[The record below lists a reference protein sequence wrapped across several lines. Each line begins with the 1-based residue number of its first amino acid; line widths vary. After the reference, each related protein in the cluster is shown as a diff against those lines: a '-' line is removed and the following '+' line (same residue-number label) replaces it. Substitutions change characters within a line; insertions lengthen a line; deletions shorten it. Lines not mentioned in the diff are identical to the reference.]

1 MHKRFL
7 AGALAA
13 LMLLLTACSGS
24 KPAPGSGGSGSGS
37 GGTSGSSGP
46 AAQTS
51 GPKKGG
57 TLVMGI
63 ESETDVLD
71 PHREGGW
78 ITFRVT
84 RQIFEPLVTEDL
96 SKPASEVPLP
106 PLKPALAERWEVS
119 PDGKTYTFYLRKGV
133 KFHDGEPFNAQA
145 VDFNIRRVWDK
156 NFQYYDPRSS
166 IGLHTWQALKEIKI
180 VDDNTIQLILDRPF
194 EPFLRM
200 IAQGSMGTAGIMSPA
215 ALKKWGQDQV
225 GDHPVGTGPFKF
237 VERVR
242 GQKIVLER
250 NNDYWGEKPYLDR
263 VIFRPLPE
271 AAARVTALQT
281 GEADL
286 IAVPPPDAIDQLK
299 SKGFEVI
306 MGTVPH
312 VWYLHMNFKDPII
325 GKDVR
330 IRQAI
335 AMAIDRA
342 GMAKNLLKD
351 TATPAYSIQSPAN
364 EAFDPNFKD
373 YPYDPEKAKQLLAE
387 AGYPN
392 GFETTFQVS
401 VDGSGQ
407 LIPVPMAEWIQRD
420 LAKIGIKV
428 KLDTY
433 EWITYLGKWVG
444 GMEPGIGFNQMSWG
458 FSTPY
463 FLYIIAH
470 SKYSAPTGLNSG
482 RYQNKT
488 VDDLMDKATQ
498 QMDPKQAQA
507 IWKQVNEQLSKD
519 VAFIPVISDKAP
531 HAMSKKVKGFV
542 VPAQEWFDLKYVWLD
557 GK

>member
-1 MHKRFL
+1 M
-7 AGALAA
+7 AAALA
-13 LMLLLTACSGS
+13 LSLLALTACSS
-24 KPAPGSGGSGSGS
+24 KPAPSNAGNTQSS
-37 GGTSGSSGP
+37 TSNSNS
-46 AAQTS
+46 AT

-57 TLVMGI
+57 ALVFGI
-63 ESETDVLD
+63 EAEPDVLD

-84 RQIFEPLVTEDL
+84 HQIFESLVTEDL
-96 SKPASEVPLP
+96 SKPATDVSLP
-106 PLKPALAERWEVS
+106 PLKGGLAEKWDVS
-119 PDGKTYTFYLRKGV
+119 ADGKTYTFYLRKGV
-133 KFHDGEPFNAQA
+133 KFHDGELFNAQA

-156 NFQYYDPRSS
+156 KFPYYDARSS

-180 VDDNTIQLILDRPF
+180 VDDSTIQLILDRPF

-200 IAQGSMGTAGIMSPA
+200 IAQGSMGTASIMSPA
-215 ALKKWGQDQV
+215 ALKKYGQDQV
-225 GDHPVGTGPFKF
+225 GEHPTGTGPFKF

-242 GQKIVLER
+242 GQKIVLAR
-250 NNDYWGEKPYLDR
+250 NEEYWGQKAYLDR

-271 AAARVTALQT
+271 AASRVTALQT

-286 IAVPPPDAIDQLK
+286 IAVPPPDSVDQLK
-299 SKGFEVI
+299 SKGFDVI

-312 VWYLHMNFKDPII
+312 VWYLAMNFKDPII
-325 GKDVR
+325 SKDVR
-330 IRQAI
+330 VRQAI
-335 AMAIDRA
+335 AMAIDRE

-351 TATPAYSIQSPAN
+351 TATAAYSIQSPAN
-364 EAFDPNFKD
+364 EAFDPAFKD
-373 YPYDPEKAKQLLAE
+373 YAYDPDKAKKLLAD
-387 AGYPN
+387 AGFAN

-433 EWITYLGKWVG
+433 EWNTYLGKWVG

-470 SKYSAPTGLNSG
+470 SKYAAPVGLNSG
-482 RYQNKT
+482 RYNNKA

-498 QMDPKQAQA
+498 ELDPKKAQPL
-507 IWKQVNEQLSKD
+507 WRQVNEQLSKD
-519 VAFIPVISDKAP
+519 AAFIPIISDKAP
-531 HAMSKKVKGFV
+531 HAMTKKVKGFV
-542 VPAQEWFDLKYVWLD
+542 VPAQEWFDLSLVWLD
-557 GK
+557 K

>member
-1 MHKRFL
+1 M
-7 AGALAA
+7 AAALA
-13 LMLLLTACSGS
+13 LSLLALTACSS
-24 KPAPGSGGSGSGS
+24 KPAPSNAGNTQSS
-37 GGTSGSSGP
+37 TS
-46 AAQTS
+46 TS
-51 GPKKGG
+51 NSATGPKKGG
-57 TLVMGI
+57 ALVFGI
-63 ESETDVLD
+63 EAEPDVLD

-84 RQIFEPLVTEDL
+84 HQIFESLVTEDL
-96 SKPASEVPLP
+96 SKPATDVSLP
-106 PLKPALAERWEVS
+106 PLKGGLAEKWDVS
-119 PDGKTYTFYLRKGV
+119 ADGKTYTFYLRKGV
-133 KFHDGEPFNAQA
+133 KFHDGELFNAQA

-156 NFQYYDPRSS
+156 KFPYYDARSS

-180 VDDNTIQLILDRPF
+180 VDDSTIQLILDRPF

-200 IAQGSMGTAGIMSPA
+200 IAQGSMGTASIMSPA
-215 ALKKWGQDQV
+215 ALKKYGQDQV
-225 GDHPVGTGPFKF
+225 GEHPTGTGPFKF

-242 GQKIVLER
+242 GQKIVLAR
-250 NNDYWGEKPYLDR
+250 NEEYWGQKAYLDR

-271 AAARVTALQT
+271 AASRVTALQT

-286 IAVPPPDAIDQLK
+286 IAVPPPDSVDQLK
-299 SKGFEVI
+299 SKGFDVI

-312 VWYLHMNFKDPII
+312 VWYLAMNFKDPII
-325 GKDVR
+325 SKDVR
-330 IRQAI
+330 VRQAI
-335 AMAIDRA
+335 AMAIDRE

-351 TATPAYSIQSPAN
+351 TATAAYSIQSPAN
-364 EAFDPNFKD
+364 EAFDPAFKD
-373 YPYDPEKAKQLLAE
+373 YAYDPDKAKKLLAD
-387 AGYPN
+387 AGFPN

-428 KLDTY
+428 RLDTY
-433 EWITYLGKWVG
+433 EWNTYLGKWVG

-470 SKYSAPTGLNSG
+470 SKYAAPVGLNSG
-482 RYQNKT
+482 RYNNKA

-498 QMDPKQAQA
+498 ELDPKKAQPL
-507 IWKQVNEQLSKD
+507 WRQVNEQLSKD
-519 VAFIPVISDKAP
+519 AAFIPIISDKAP
-531 HAMSKKVKGFV
+531 HAMTKKVKGFV
-542 VPAQEWFDLKYVWLD
+542 VPAQEWFDLSLVWLD
-557 GK
+557 K